1 MTLFRKC
8 VYCKDDKEKEEVSTY
23 KSAGG
28 NNNQVKTFAAIDV
41 GSYALELKIFEISTR
56 NGIKEIDNVCYQLDL
71 GTDSYAT
78 GKLGY
83 DKLEELCRILKDFG
97 RIMKQYKVDA
107 YRAYGTSAI
116 REIKNKMIVLDQI
129 EQRTGIHIDT
139 ISNSEQRFL
148 DYKSIACKET
158 SLEEIMEKDTAVID
172 IGGGSIQL
180 SLFENG
186 TLVTTQNMKLGVLR
200 LQESLNHLNARTSQ
214 YENLIDEMVSSQI
227 SVFKKLFLKDKS
239 IKNLIV
245 VDDYLSAIVD
255 RKIAKIE
262 GRVFDIPTAAQLME
276 LMRTHSDR
284 DLAKLLDVSEDSVHL
299 AFISFVLVNRVC
311 KATNGE
317 RIYVPDVTLCDGMAY
332 EYGEENKLISIKHNF
347 EQDIIACAKNISKR
361 YMGSRKRSETLEQIA
376 MNIFEAMKKIH
387 GLDKRA
393 GLLLRLAALL
403 HDCGKYISLANL
415 GECSYNIIMSTEI
428 IGLSH
433 TEREIVANVVKYNHL
448 EFDYYESMNKGTNLA
463 KEDYMIIAKLTA
475 ILKLA
480 NGLDRSHKQKFK
492 DVRIVLK
499 EQELVITVDT
509 PVDITLERGLFKH
522 RAEFFKEVYSITPVI
537 KQKRS

>member
-1 MTLFRKC
+1 M
-8 VYCKDDKEKEEVSTY
+8 
-23 KSAGG
+23 
-28 NNNQVKTFAAIDV
+28 
-41 GSYALELKIFEISTR
+41 
-56 NGIKEIDNVCYQLDL
+56 
-71 GTDSYAT
+71 
-78 GKLGY
+78 
-83 DKLEELCRILKDFG
+83 
-97 RIMKQYKVDA
+97 
-107 YRAYGTSAI
+107 
-116 REIKNKMIVLDQI
+116 
-129 EQRTGIHIDT
+129 
-139 ISNSEQRFL
+139 
-148 DYKSIACKET
+148 
-158 SLEEIMEKDTAVID
+158 
-172 IGGGSIQL
+172 
-180 SLFENG
+180 
-186 TLVTTQNMKLGVLR
+186 
-200 LQESLNHLNARTSQ
+200 
-214 YENLIDEMVSSQI
+214 
-227 SVFKKLFLKDKS
+227 
-239 IKNLIV
+239 
-245 VDDYLSAIVD
+245 
-255 RKIAKIE
+255 
-262 GRVFDIPTAAQLME
+262 
-276 LMRTHSDR
+276 
-284 DLAKLLDVSEDSVHL
+284 
-299 AFISFVLVNRVC
+299 
-311 KATNGE
+311 
-317 RIYVPDVTLCDGMAY
+317 PDVTLCDGMAY